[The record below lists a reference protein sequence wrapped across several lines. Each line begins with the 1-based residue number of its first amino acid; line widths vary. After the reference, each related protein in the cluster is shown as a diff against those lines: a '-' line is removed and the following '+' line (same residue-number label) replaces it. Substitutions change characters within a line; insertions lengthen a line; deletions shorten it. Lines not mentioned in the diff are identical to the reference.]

1 MINTYTVYWI
11 KHKDHNDI
19 KTQGYIGITKYP
31 INDRFESHKK
41 KPNKHLKYAL
51 LKYKDDI
58 IIECIITDIDENFS
72 KCLEEEL
79 RPYDNIG
86 WNIVKGG
93 GIPPNMKG
101 RKLNLSDDK
110 RKLRSIRMQGSNNHV
125 YGTSGYPKSIEGSI
139 SISNFQKSLS
149 IEGTHPFQINKTRK
163 NTGIRLR
170 KLAEQGNHPLQ
181 NPEVRKATSIR
192 MKNKSIERRKKDA
205 ELIAARNKIT
215 NSIEYIC
222 PHCNK
227 IGKGPNMKR
236 YHFNKCKLR
245 ENY

>member
-1 MINTYTVYWI
+1 MNYTLYWI
-11 KHKDHNDI
+11 KHKNHTDI
-19 KTQGYIGITKYP
+19 KTQGYVGITKFD
-31 INDRFESHKK
+31 INIRFETHKK
-41 KPNKHLKYAL
+41 KPNNHLKYAF
-51 LKYKDDI
+51 LKYGENIEI
-58 IIECIITDIDENFS
+58 ISILSDIDQDFS
-72 KCLEEEL
+72 KCLEEEY

-101 RKLNLSDDK
+101 KKLNLSDDK
-110 RKLRSIRMQGSNNHV
+110 RKLRSIRMQGTNNHV
-125 YGTSGYPKSIEGSI
+125 YGTSSYPKSIEGSI
-139 SISNFQKSLS
+139 SISNFQKNLS
-149 IEGTHPFQINKTRK
+149 TEGKHPFQINKIRK
-163 NTGIRLR
+163 NNGTRLR
-170 KLAEQGNHPLQ
+170 KLAEQGKHPLQ

-205 ELIAARNKIT
+205 ELITARNKIT

-222 PHCNK
+222 PYCNK

-245 ENY
+245 ENI